1 MFDTHW
7 ILIDTETTGLTAP
20 IFVVEIAAQK
30 MCGWEPVGPSFRR
43 LLNQN
48 ADIPAEVSRVHGYT
62 REILERDGEPARDV
76 YRDFAEYTEGLPLV
90 AYNLSYDLDDVLL
103 PEWTRLGIQPIG
115 SPGFCALRLAQ
126 RLLDPVPA
134 GNCKLQTLRQ
144 YYRLPER
151 GAHTALGDVE
161 TVADLLATVLHPIA
175 LHRGLHSW
183 AEVRAYTEAEWFPS
197 RIVFGKHKGRN
208 FREARKDPELHGW
221 LTWLSGSS
229 NGRSARMGH
238 WYLQQLE
245 AGDRSSEFDLT
256 VTSSMRDESI
266 AVSLGEMD
274 SPQTGIAIY
283 LHPEA
288 EQLRKMIAAARSR
301 LAELEAQY
309 TQEHHAVEVVRAALF
324 GLLRKHYQARDRL
337 RLIVGYRRKYLAT
350 LLQSGEED
358 AETVTEEFKEASAK
372 SEADYEQLATSTNK
386 QQALNH
392 DEEAELRTL
401 WKKLVRLYHPD
412 RFTQEPDKLEAH
424 HQLTSAINQARDN
437 GDLDTLREIANDPHG
452 FMLRKGWASLDFK
465 DVDAV
470 ADLQRL
476 LETLQLKVLATL
488 ESLNELHESPDFELQ
503 RLTVLQPK
511 LLTEIAD
518 AQAVAID
525 AETQKLESESQELA
539 AEINELAG
547 NTNSVE

>member
-1 MFDTHW
+1 MLDTHW

-48 ADIPAEVSRVHGYT
+48 TDIPAEVSRVHGYT
-62 REILERDGEPARDV
+62 REILERDGEPAQDV
-76 YRDFAEYTEGLPLV
+76 YRDFAQYAEGLPLV

-103 PEWTRLGIQPIG
+103 PEWARLGIQPVG

-151 GAHTALGDVE
+151 GAHTALGDVD
-161 TVADLLATVLHPIA
+161 TVADLLATVLRPIA

-183 AEVRAYTEAEWFPS
+183 AEVCTYTKAEWFPS

-208 FREARKDPELHGW
+208 FREARKDSELHGW

-229 NGRSARMGH
+229 NGRSARMGC

-245 AGDRSSEFDLT
+245 AGDGLGEIDLT
-256 VTSSMRDESI
+256 VTPGMLDESI
-266 AVSLGEMD
+266 ITSLGDMNL
-274 SPQTGIAIY
+274 PQTGIALY

-309 TQEHHAVEVVRAALF
+309 TQDHHAVDVVRAALF

-358 AETVTEEFKEASAK
+358 AEAVTQEFEEASAK
-372 SEADYEQLATSTNK
+372 SDADYEQLEAATDK
-386 QQALNH
+386 QKALND
-392 DEEAELRTL
+392 DEAAELRTL

-412 RFTQEPDKLEAH
+412 RFTKEPDKLEAH
-424 HQLTSAINQARDN
+424 HQLTSAINQARDS
-437 GDLDTLREIANDPHG
+437 GDLATLREIANDPHG

-465 DVDAV
+465 DVDEV

-476 LETLQLKVLATL
+476 LQMLQLKVVATL

-503 RLTVLQPK
+503 RLTALQPE
-511 LLTEIAD
+511 LLSEIAD
-518 AQAVAID
+518 AQAVAIK
-525 AETQKLESESQELA
+525 AEAEKLESEAEQLE
-539 AEINELAG
+539 AEIDELVG
-547 NTNSVE
+547 NTNPIE